1 MRSPSPREQPGN
13 PFSQV
18 QAMTH
23 RASFPG
29 SLAVALILVAGFL
42 LPWAL
47 FADPLAG
54 QTPDEAEL
62 AGAWAGELQI
72 AGGPS
77 LPLIF
82 HIEAGKEG
90 RLTVTMDSPSQGVRG
105 VAVESVR
112 FEAGRLFLELP
123 ALGARYEGEL
133 EADERFTG
141 SWHQGGMELPLVL
154 ERTEEGAV
162 ESRPQDPTPPFP
174 YVEEEILYPN
184 ESAGIELAGTLT
196 LPEGDGPFPAVALIT
211 GSGAQDRDQALVGHR
226 PFLVLA
232 DHLTR
237 AGIAVLRSDD
247 RGVGGSG
254 GDFAT
259 STSRDFAEDAAAAV
273 AYLRTR
279 PEVDPEA
286 VGLVGHSEGGMIA
299 PMVALEWGGVDFV
312 VLLAG
317 PAIPGSELLRMQGAA
332 IARAMGADED
342 EVEAAGRSQTRI
354 FEAVLEEEEESRRVA
369 RVRAVL
375 EEALADSDPE
385 ELQAR
390 GIPAGGEEAWV
401 DGQVQMA
408 RSDWFRSFLMY
419 DPRVH
424 LSELQVP
431 VLALFG
437 EKDLQVPPEENRAA
451 LEEAL
456 REAENPD
463 VTIHVLSSLNH
474 LFQTAETGSPM
485 EYAQIEETFAPVA
498 LEAVSSW
505 ILALTAGRR

>member
-1 MRSPSPREQPGN
+1 
-13 PFSQV
+13 
-18 QAMTH
+18 MTH
-23 RASFPG
+23 RASFHCAPA
-29 SLAVALILVAGFL
+29 LAPILLLGVLVPLTL
-42 LPWAL
+42 LPE
-47 FADPLAG
+47 PLVG
-54 QTPDEAEL
+54 QTPGAAEL
-62 AGAWAGELQI
+62 TGAWAGELEM

-82 HIEAGKEG
+82 HMEVGEEEG
-90 RLTVTMDSPSQGVRG
+90 LSVTMDSPVQGVRG
-105 VAVESVR
+105 VAVESVL
-112 FEAGRLFLELP
+112 FEAGRLVLELP

-133 EADERFTG
+133 APDDRFIG

-162 ESRPQDPTPPFP
+162 HRRPQDPTPPFP
-174 YVEEEILYPN
+174 YLEEEIRYLN

-196 LPEGDGPFPAVALIT
+196 LPEGGGPFPAVALIT
-211 GSGAQDRDQALVGHR
+211 GSGAQDRDQALAGHR

-247 RGVGGSG
+247 RGVGESG
-254 GDFAT
+254 GDFSA
-259 STSRDFAEDAAAAV
+259 STSRDFAGDAAAAV
-273 AYLRTR
+273 SYLRTR

-317 PAIPGSELLRMQGAA
+317 PALPGSELLAMQGAA

-342 EVEAAGRSQTRI
+342 EVEAAGRSQARI
-354 FEAVLEEEEESRRVA
+354 FEAVLEEEEESRRVE

-375 EEALADSDPE
+375 EEALADSDPG
-385 ELQAR
+385 ELQAY
-390 GIPAGGEEAWV
+390 GIPPGGEEAWV
-401 DGQVQMA
+401 EGQVQLA

-424 LSELQVP
+424 LSELHVP

-437 EKDLQVPPEENRAA
+437 EKDLQVPAAENRAA
-451 LEEAL
+451 LAEAL
-456 REAENPD
+456 REAGNPD
-463 VTIHVLSSLNH
+463 VTIQVLPSLNH

-485 EYAQIEETFAPVA
+485 EYAQIEQTFAPVA
-498 LEAVSSW
+498 LKAVSSW
-505 ILALTAGRR
+505 IVALAEGRP